1 MVFRDTK
8 VVFRDLYLTE
18 FCKEEPGCP
27 STCAAAIVA
36 KRPAV
41 PTPVDGRGSQAPK
54 ALTRLFG
61 PTASRSPVAFMRCAG
76 SGP

>member
-1 MVFRDTK
+1 MVFRDTN
-8 VVFRDLYLTE
+8 VVFRDLYLME
-18 FCKEEPGCP
+18 FCKEEPGRP
-27 STCAAAIVA
+27 SICAVAMVA

-54 ALTRLFG
+54 ALTMLFG
-61 PTASRSPVAFMRCAG
+61 LIASRSPVAFMRQAG